1 MAGRCAQV
9 GANLAH
15 LNLPV
20 GEIGLRQR
28 VVMFY
33 YTARRCIADAHNL
46 GEGQALQP
54 APY

>member
-28 VVMFY
+28 AVMFY
-33 YTARRCIADAHNL
+33 YTMRNMTA
-46 GEGQALQP
+46 
-54 APY
+54 